1 LALRIER
8 WLGVKRGGRAAVW
21 LAQQTDDDLWQAEQ
35 PHRQELAEVRHFE
48 SAELDAAQAVG

>member
-8 WLGVKRGGRAAVW
+8 CLGVKRGGRAAVW
-21 LAQQTDDDLWQAEQ
+21 PAQQTDDDLWQAEQ
-35 PHRQELAEVRHFE
+35 PHRLELAEVHHFE